1 MALNSVSPATTTA
14 ASAQASTSGVA
25 SNSLDEAQSRFMKLL
40 VTQMQNQDPL
50 NPMSNADLTAQMAQ
64 LNTVSGINQLNT
76 TMQSLLSNLQVSQ
89 SMQAASLIGRSVLVD
104 SPAVSLQQGQAAMA
118 VQLADAVDSLKL
130 TIVNA
135 AGQTV
140 RSLDAGAQAA
150 GLHNFAWDGLSDSG
164 ATAPDGTYS
173 LQVQASSHGQVVTAT
188 PLAVGQVDSV
198 SLAGG
203 AVRLSTKSLGEV
215 ALTDVRQVR

>member
-1 MALNSVSPATTTA
+1 
-14 ASAQASTSGVA
+14 
-25 SNSLDEAQSRFMKLL
+25 MKLL

-89 SMQAASLIGRSVLVD
+89 SVQASSLIGRSVMVD
-104 SPAVSLQQGQAAMA
+104 SSAVRLQQGKASMS

-130 TIVNA
+130 TLVNA

-140 RSLDAGAQAA
+140 RGLDLGAQPG
-150 GLHNFAWDGLSDSG
+150 GLQNFAWDGLTDSG
-164 ATAPDGTYS
+164 TAAPTAATACRCRHC
-173 LQVQASSHGQVVTAT
+173 AM
-188 PLAVGQVDSV
+188 V
-198 SLAGG
+198 SL
-203 AVRLSTKSLGEV
+203 
-215 ALTDVRQVR
+215 